1 MTCQNRAQR
10 QRDLGQALDIT
21 VEHHRALADSWDR
34 EVQEWSVT
42 AVAADLDAI
51 NTDSPPDPVCRLEM
65 VKVSLGHPD
74 QAQLMDA
81 HSLQLDWVR
90 NALLDDAG
98 ELREDRLDAD
108 VLIGGNA
115 ILVVTE
121 VEVEPAY
128 AGLDLDQLI
137 TLEAIS
143 LLGDGC
149 DLAAA
154 VTIDTPGLP
163 QTVESLDNNRSRR
176 SWREIGFQ
184 PVTDQ
189 VMVVY
194 LAMTTPGEHLR
205 RLRTSFGVL
214 AYGYE

>member
-1 MTCQNRAQR
+1 MTGQTRTQR

-21 VEHHRALADSWDR
+21 VEHHRSLADPWDR

-42 AVAADLDAI
+42 AVAADLDSI
-51 NTDSPPDPVCRLEM
+51 DSGSPPDPVCRLEV

-90 NALLDDAG
+90 EALLDDGG
-98 ELREDRLDAD
+98 ELREDRLDSVA
-108 VLIGGNA
+108 LIGGNA

-121 VEVEPAY
+121 ANVEPAY
-128 AGLDLDQLI
+128 TGLGLDQLI

-154 VTIDTPGLP
+154 VTLDSPGLP
-163 QTVESLDNNRSRR
+163 QTVESLDSNRSRR
-176 SWREIGFQ
+176 TWRDVGFR

-189 VMVVY
+189 VQIIY
-194 LAMTTPGEHLR
+194 LALTTLEEHLE
-205 RLRTSFGVL
+205 RLRSSFGL
-214 AYGYE
+214 LP